1 MLKFTSVR
9 RLFCAAAAVVSF
21 AAGTA
26 NATNIL
32 LNPGF
37 ESNNVGEDPTD
48 WVKVSGDRVKGV
60 ALGITPH
67 EGSRQY
73 QFQNSPDASLSQ
85 GVALAGG
92 DYFLSMWIAAR
103 PNSAAGIVA
112 ADVTFQLLDSSL
124 AVVSPSSSVSP
135 GFNYAAATYV
145 NWTRNY
151 TALTAG
157 SYTVRVATGI
167 GQGLGQPNQGMVD
180 DFSLT
185 VAPVPEPSTYAMAL
199 AGLACGGYLRFRRRR
214 AR

>member
-1 MLKFTSVR
+1 MSKFPGVR
-9 RLFCAAAAVVSF
+9 RLFCAVAVVSF

-32 LNPGF
+32 LNPSF

-48 WVKVSGDRVKGV
+48 WDKVSGDRVKGV
-60 ALGITPH
+60 DLGITPH
-67 EGSRQY
+67 EGIRQY

-85 GVALAGG
+85 GVALSGG

-103 PNSAAGIVA
+103 PRADFGIVA
-112 ADVTFQLLDSSL
+112 RDVTFQLLDSSL

-135 GFNYAAATYV
+135 GFNYDTATYV

-151 TALTAG
+151 TGLTAG
-157 SYTVRVATGI
+157 NYTVRVATGV
-167 GQGLGQPNQGMVD
+167 GQGPPNQGMVD

-185 VAPVPEPSTYAMAL
+185 VVSVPEPTSAVL
-199 AGLACGGYLRFRRRR
+199 LIGGLGMLLLRRKRRG
-214 AR
+214 

>member
-1 MLKFTSVR
+1 MLKFAGVR
-9 RLFCAAAAVVSF
+9 RLFCAVAVVSF

-26 NATNIL
+26 NATNLL

-37 ESNNVGEDPTD
+37 ESNNVGQDPTN
-48 WVKVSGDRVKGV
+48 WVKVSGDRVKGFD
-60 ALGITPH
+60 LGITPH
-67 EGSRQY
+67 EGIRQY

-85 GVALAGG
+85 GVALSGG

-103 PNSAAGIVA
+103 PRADFGIVA

-151 TALTAG
+151 TGLTAG
-157 SYTVRVATGI
+157 NYTVRVATGI
-167 GQGLGQPNQGMVD
+167 GQGLDQPNQGMVD

-185 VAPVPEPSTYAMAL
+185 GAAVPEPSTYAMAL
-199 AGLACGGYLRFRRRR
+199 AGLACAGYSLFRRRKR
-214 AR
+214 A

>member
-1 MLKFTSVR
+1 
-9 RLFCAAAAVVSF
+9 LFCAVAVVSF

-26 NATNIL
+26 NAANIP

-37 ESNNVGEDPTD
+37 ESNNVGDNPTH

-60 ALGITPH
+60 DLGITPH
-67 EGSRQY
+67 EGIRQY

-85 GVALAGG
+85 GVALSGG

-103 PNSAAGIVA
+103 PSFFGIVA
-112 ADVTFQLLDSSL
+112 RDVTFQLLDSSL

-135 GFNYAAATYV
+135 GFNYDTPTYV

-151 TALTAG
+151 TGLTAG
-157 SYTVRVATGI
+157 NYTVRVATGF
-167 GQGLGQPNQGMVD
+167 GQGPTEPNQGMVD

-185 VAPVPEPSTYAMAL
+185 VVPEPTSAVL
-199 AGLACGGYLRFRRRR
+199 LIGGLGMSLLRRKRRG
-214 AR
+214 

>member
-9 RLFCAAAAVVSF
+9 RLFCAVAVVSF

-37 ESNNVGEDPTD
+37 ESNNVGQVPTD
-48 WVKVSGDRVKGV
+48 WVIVSGDKVKGV
-60 ALGITPH
+60 DLGITPH
-67 EGSRQY
+67 EGIRQY
-73 QFQNSPDASLSQ
+73 QFQGSPNASLSQ
-85 GVALAGG
+85 GVALFGG

-103 PNSAAGIVA
+103 PRADFGIVA

-135 GFNYAAATYV
+135 GFNYDAATYV

-151 TALTAG
+151 TGLTAG
-157 SYTVRVATGI
+157 NYTVRVATGI
-167 GQGLGQPNQGMVD
+167 GQGVGQPNQGMVD

-185 VAPVPEPSTYAMAL
+185 GAAVPEPSTYAMAL
-199 AGLACGGYLRFRRRR
+199 AGLACGGYAMFRRRKR
-214 AR
+214 A